1 MTSLFGEIFSF
12 GIKPVGAVI
21 LTVRKEVR
29 DMKNQTQQNAQNKN
43 QQNCPTNQK
52 NQQNAENK
60 KKDAP
65 ESHTSPESK
74 F

>member
-12 GIKPVGAVI
+12 GIKPTGAVI
-21 LTVRKEVR
+21 LKARKEVK
-29 DMKNQTQQNAQNKN
+29 DMKNQNRQTPQNKN
-43 QQNCPTNQK
+43 QNCPTNQK
-52 NQQNAENK
+52 NQQTPENK

-65 ESHTSPESK
+65 ESHKTPESK